1 MQGKLIIGTLL
12 FAGLT
17 APAMAG
23 EQLKR
28 PICDK
33 ADNSQQARERSQ
45 QAQPPRDKAPECRT
59 PRNIPPVVDPTP
71 WFLL

>member
-33 ADNSQQARERSQ
+33 ADNSQQGRERPQ
-45 QAQPPRDKAPECRT
+45 QAQPQREKAPQCRV